1 MQSFA
6 LIARAVRLVASVIA
20 AILVLGI
27 AFVVFDAS
35 ATNTIVSHVEDWAR
49 SLAGPFDGLFHLH
62 SAKATIALNWGLAA
76 VVYLVIGALLARIAL
91 MPAGSW
97 GRRRAV

>member
-1 MQSFA
+1 MQSIA

-20 AILVLGI
+20 VILVLGI
-27 AFVVFDAS
+27 ALVVFTAS
-35 ATNTIVSHVEDWAR
+35 ATNTIVTHVEDWAR
-49 SLAGPFDGLFHLH
+49 SLAGPFDGMFHLH
-62 SAKATIALNWGLAA
+62 SAKASIALNWGLAA
-76 VVYLVIGALLARIAL
+76 VVYLLIGALLARIVL